1 MRGGEILPPT
11 EATYCIVIKDS
22 GVNKTI
28 YQVLPLSILPGPE
41 LMKEREKTKL
51 FLFSIFPNIISNSQ
65 FY

>member
-1 MRGGEILPPT
+1 MKTEGGGNITPT

-41 LMKEREKTKL
+41 LMEEREKTKH
-51 FLFSIFPNIISNSQ
+51 FS
-65 FY
+65 